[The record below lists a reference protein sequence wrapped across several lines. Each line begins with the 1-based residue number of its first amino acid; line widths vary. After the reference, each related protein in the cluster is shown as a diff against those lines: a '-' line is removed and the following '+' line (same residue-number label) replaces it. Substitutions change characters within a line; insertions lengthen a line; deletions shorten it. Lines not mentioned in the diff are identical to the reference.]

1 MTDWLIYPEAQS
13 GARPVPR
20 GGTAIRVWLWSLAA
34 LVFTLVFV
42 GGATRLTESGLS
54 ITEWKPVLGVIP
66 PLTHADWVAEFD
78 RYKQI
83 PQYRELFPD
92 MDLTRF
98 QFIYFWEWTHR
109 LIGRLLGL
117 AIVVPLIAFWIARR
131 LPATLKPA
139 LVGLIALVGL
149 QGFVGWWMVSSGLS
163 ARVEVAQE
171 RLAIHLLLASCTLA
185 WLVWLA
191 TGQGRAARLPTSR
204 GLRIFAGA
212 LIALVLL
219 QIGFGGLVAGLR
231 AGLTY
236 NTWPLMDGRFIP
248 PIEHL
253 SNLSPW
259 WSNLLDNVTTVQ
271 FAHRMTAYA
280 VVLAIVG
287 YAAAAFRASQRAG
300 QRGAVLLA
308 LALTQ
313 VVIGIVTLVFV
324 VPLHAALLHQAFA
337 MVLLG
342 ATVWN
347 RRLLVSSH
355 VPSRD

>member
-1 MTDWLIYPEAQS
+1 MMTDWLIYPEAQS
-13 GARPVPR
+13 NARPAR
-20 GGTAIRVWLWSLAA
+20 TGGAAIRIWLWPLAA
-34 LVFTLVFV
+34 LVFTLVVV

-66 PLTHADWVAEFD
+66 PLSHADWVAEFE

-117 AIVVPLIAFWIARR
+117 AIVLPLLGFWMARR
-131 LPATLKPA
+131 LPAALKPA
-139 LVGLIALVGL
+139 LVGLVALVGL

-191 TGQGRAARLPTSR
+191 TGQGRAQRIAASR
-204 GLRIFAGA
+204 PLRFFGGA
-212 LIALVLL
+212 LVALVLL
-219 QIGFGGLVAGLR
+219 QVGLGGLVAGLR

-248 PIEHL
+248 PLEHL
-253 SNLSPW
+253 SRLSPW
-259 WSNLLDNVTTVQ
+259 WSNLLDNITTVQ

-280 VVLAIVG
+280 VLLAILA
-287 YAAAAFRASQRAG
+287 YAAMAFRTSDLAG
-300 QRGAVLLA
+300 RRGAVLLA

-313 VVIGIVTLVFV
+313 VAVGIVTLVFV
-324 VPLHAALLHQAFA
+324 VPLHAALCHQALA
-337 MVLLG
+337 MVLLA

-347 RRLLVSSH
+347 RRLLTSARGPV
-355 VPSRD
+355 

>member
-1 MTDWLIYPEAQS
+1 MTDWLIYPETQA
-13 GARPVPR
+13 ALRRAAP
-20 GGTAIRVWLWSLAA
+20 GGVAVRIWLWSLAGLVFA
-34 LVFTLVFV
+34 LVVV

-66 PLTHADWVAEFD
+66 PLSHADWVAEFE

-98 QFIYFWEWTHR
+98 QYIYFWEWTHR

-117 AIVVPLIAFWIARR
+117 AIVVPLVGFWIAGR
-131 LPATLKPA
+131 LSRGLKTA
-139 LVGLIALVGL
+139 LVGLVALVGL

-191 TGQGRAARLPTSR
+191 TGQGARRRIAAGG
-204 GLRIFAGA
+204 GLRFFAGA
-212 LIALVLL
+212 LVVLVLL
-219 QIGFGGLVAGLR
+219 QIGLGGLVAGLR

-236 NTWPLMDGRFIP
+236 NTWPLMDGRLIP
-248 PIEHL
+248 PVEHL
-253 SNLSPW
+253 TNLSPW
-259 WSNLLDNVTTVQ
+259 WSNLLDNITTVQ

-280 VVLAIVG
+280 VVLAVLV
-287 YAAAAFRASQRAG
+287 YAAAAFRTSDLAG
-300 QRGAVLLA
+300 YRGAALLA

-313 VVIGIVTLVFV
+313 VAIGIATLVLV
-324 VPLHAALLHQAFA
+324 VPIHVALCHQAFA
-337 MVLLG
+337 MVLLA

-347 RRLLVSSH
+347 RRLL
-355 VPSRD
+355 SR

>member
-1 MTDWLIYPEAQS
+1 MTDWLIYPETQA
-13 GARPVPR
+13 ALRRAAP
-20 GGTAIRVWLWSLAA
+20 GGVAVRIWLWSLAGLVFA
-34 LVFTLVFV
+34 LVVV

-66 PLTHADWVAEFD
+66 PLSHADWVAEFE

-98 QFIYFWEWTHR
+98 QYIYFWEWTHR

-117 AIVVPLIAFWIARR
+117 AIVLPLVGFWIAGR
-131 LPATLKPA
+131 LSPGLKAA
-139 LVGLIALVGL
+139 LVGLVALVGL

-191 TGQGRAARLPTSR
+191 TGQGARRRVAAGG
-204 GLRIFAGA
+204 GLRFFAGA
-212 LIALVLL
+212 LVVLVLL
-219 QIGFGGLVAGLR
+219 QIGLGGLVAGLR

-236 NTWPLMDGRFIP
+236 NTWPLMDGRLIP
-248 PIEHL
+248 PVEHL
-253 SNLSPW
+253 TNLSPW
-259 WSNLLDNVTTVQ
+259 WWNLLDNITAVQ

-280 VVLAIVG
+280 VVLAVLV
-287 YAAAAFRASQRAG
+287 YAAAAFRTSDLAG
-300 QRGAVLLA
+300 YRGAVLLM

-313 VVIGIVTLVFV
+313 VAIGIATLVLV
-324 VPLHAALLHQAFA
+324 VPIHVALCHQAFA

-347 RRLLVSSH
+347 RRLLV
-355 VPSRD
+355 RDGLV

>member
-1 MTDWLIYPEAQS
+1 M
-13 GARPVPR
+13 
-20 GGTAIRVWLWSLAA
+20 AIRIWLWSLAA

-66 PLTHADWVAEFD
+66 PLSHADWVAEFD

-117 AIVVPLIAFWIARR
+117 SIVLPLVTFWIAGR

-139 LVGLIALVGL
+139 LVGLVALVGL

-191 TGQGRAARLPTSR
+191 TGQGRAARLPTAPA
-204 GLRIFAGA
+204 LRIFAAA

-219 QIGFGGLVAGLR
+219 QIGLGGLVAGLR

-248 PIEHL
+248 PFEHL

-280 VVLAIVG
+280 VVLAIFV
-287 YAAAAFRASQRAG
+287 YAAAAFRASKRTG

-313 VVIGIVTLVFV
+313 VLIGIVTLVFV
-324 VPLHAALLHQAFA
+324 IPLHAALLHQAFA

-342 ATVWN
+342 TTVWN
-347 RRLLVSSH
+347 RRLLVS
-355 VPSRD
+355 PNALPEG

>member
-1 MTDWLIYPEAQS
+1 MTDWLIYPETQAAARRAAPG
-13 GARPVPR
+13 GAAVQ
-20 GGTAIRVWLWSLAA
+20 VWLWALAVLVFA
-34 LVFTLVFV
+34 LVVV

-66 PLTHADWVAEFD
+66 PLSHADWVAEFE

-98 QFIYFWEWTHR
+98 QYIYFWEWTHR

-117 AIVVPLIAFWIARR
+117 AIVVPLVGFWIAGR
-131 LPATLKPA
+131 LSRGLKTA
-139 LVGLIALVGL
+139 LVGLVALVGL

-191 TGQGRAARLPTSR
+191 TGQGARRRIAAGG
-204 GLRIFAGA
+204 GLRFFAGA
-212 LIALVLL
+212 LVVLVLL
-219 QIGFGGLVAGLR
+219 QIGLGGLVAGLR

-236 NTWPLMDGRFIP
+236 NTWPLMDGRLIP
-248 PIEHL
+248 PVEHL
-253 SNLSPW
+253 TNLSPW
-259 WSNLLDNVTTVQ
+259 WSNLLDNITTVQ

-280 VVLAIVG
+280 VVLAVLV
-287 YAAAAFRASQRAG
+287 YAAAAFRTSDLAG
-300 QRGAVLLA
+300 YRGAALLA

-313 VVIGIVTLVFV
+313 VAIGIATLVLV
-324 VPLHAALLHQAFA
+324 VPIHVALCHQAFA
-337 MVLLG
+337 MVLLA

-347 RRLLVSSH
+347 RRLL
-355 VPSRD
+355 SR